1 MDKEKA
7 YRIVK
12 IICEYY
18 DISFVKLTTKTGEP
32 RINQIRKIF
41 CLLTI
46 FYDPRIIATILG
58 CSRAN
63 VYYLIRTGLEEIE
76 INKSLSKDYEN
87 LKKLKYAI

>member
-18 DISFVKLTTKTGEP
+18 EISFVKLTTKTGEP

-41 CLLTI
+41 CLLTR
-46 FYDPRIIATILG
+46 YYESRIITTLLG
-58 CSRAN
+58 CSRVN
-63 VYYLIRTGLEEIE
+63 LYYLIRTGLEEIE
-76 INKSLSKDYEN
+76 TNKSLRKDYEN
-87 LKKLKYAI
+87 LKKIKYAI